1 MILATG
7 SILLDFRLPSATTW
21 FFLALL
27 LAITLF
33 FRFKRVLSLRNVD
46 LLMLF
51 LMAPPLL
58 YLRESRDAR
67 QVALAGLH
75 QDQIQ
80 FAAGIAAAGQADP
93 LALAATGLAAAEDQ
107 VRLRTAS
114 SAGAYLRADRAV
126 WRAYLWLLICSA
138 YWLIRCL
145 LDLALV
151 RRPAF
156 QPNLNA
162 SGLGFFGLALL
173 TLLSLKT
180 ILPSETVPSGHSQSV
195 LLERAAI
202 VAAQAAEKISSPG
215 SPLAPAG
222 RGDGETG
229 PAFDAAFWFRGGIA
243 TICHI
248 IVVTGLIWIG
258 ARHFQD
264 LGSGMAAAV
273 LYLLLPYTAYQG
285 WDLHHA
291 LPAALLVSAVA
302 LYRYPMVVGLLL
314 GVASSL
320 VFFPLVLLPVWFGFY
335 RGRGAAR
342 FAAAVALVLVTT
354 LSYLW
359 FDDELRPQLWSALG
373 WTGSSAAGNG
383 ASLPVANWRAWDP
396 SAKPEAE
403 GLWTGFELH
412 YAYRLPL
419 FIAYLAL
426 VIATAVRPAPKNLAH
441 LIALSGALVLGIQ
454 FWYADSGGIYVLW
467 YLPFLVLLFV
477 RPNLAEKYPPRIEA
491 ATDSLSRA
499 FRWLKHRL
507 FKEKSVP
514 QPAKVSI

>member
-7 SILLDFRLPSATTW
+7 SILLDFRLPNATTW

-33 FRFKRVLSLRNVD
+33 YRFSRVLSLRNLD

-51 LMAPPLL
+51 LMVPPLL
-58 YLRESRDAR
+58 YLRESRDAK
-67 QVALAGLH
+67 QLAAAGLQQDQFQLAG
-75 QDQIQ
+75 IV
-80 FAAGIAAAGQADP
+80 AAAGQADP
-93 LALAATGLAAAEDQ
+93 LALTAAELISAESQ
-107 VRLRTAS
+107 VRLQT
-114 SAGAYLRADRAV
+114 AGAAANYLRADRAV
-126 WRAYLWLLICSA
+126 WRSYLWLLITSA

-145 LDLALV
+145 LDLTLV
-151 RRPAF
+151 RRPVF

-162 SGLGFFGLALL
+162 GGLGFLGLALL

-180 ILPSETVPSGHSQSV
+180 ILPSETVPSGRSQSV

-202 VAAQAAEKISSPG
+202 VAAQAAEKISSPN
-215 SPLAPAG
+215 SPFSS
-222 RGDGETG
+222 GDIRQGERAF
-229 PAFDAAFWFRGGIA
+229 PFDAAFWFRGGIA

-264 LGSGMAAAV
+264 LGCGMAAAV

-291 LPAALLVSAVA
+291 LPAALLVSSVA
-302 LYRYPMVVGLLL
+302 LYRYPMLVGLLL
-314 GVASSL
+314 GAASSL

-335 RGRGAAR
+335 RRRGARR
-342 FAAAVALVLVTT
+342 FVAAVGLVLVAT
-354 LSYLW
+354 LTYLW
-359 FDDELRPQLWSALG
+359 FDEELRPQLWSALG
-373 WTGSSAAGNG
+373 WTGTSAAGNG
-383 ASLPVANWRAWDP
+383 STLPVANWRAWDP

-412 YAYRLPL
+412 YAYRLPI

-426 VIATAVRPAPKNLAH
+426 IVATAFRPAPKNLAH
-441 LIALSGALVLGIQ
+441 LIALSGALILGIQ

-467 YLPFLVLLFV
+467 YLPFLVLLLV
-477 RPNLAEKYPPRIEA
+477 RPNLSEKYPPLIDP
-491 ATDSLSRA
+491 ATDWLRRA
-499 FRWLKHRL
+499 YRWLKHRSTG
-507 FKEKSVP
+507 EKPVR
-514 QPAKVSI
+514 QPARASS